1 MYQFDSRVRYS
12 EVDSGRKLTLPAL
25 LNYMQD
31 CCTFQSEQL
40 GVGVDY
46 LAGQHAAWVL
56 SSWEVEILRSPKLGD
71 EIHVKTWPYDFK
83 GFYGSRNF
91 LLEDA
96 AGETLVRANSL
107 WVFMDTQRMR
117 PARISD
123 SVRLAYENEMAEPLA
138 GAWGERK
145 ICVPAGGEEKPT
157 IPVARYWID
166 TNHHMNNEKYVEVAE
181 EYLPEGCEMA
191 RFRVEYRK
199 AAVFG
204 DTLYPI
210 VRKEGGQTTVVLADG
225 AQKPYAV
232 VQFIEKQ

>member
-12 EVDSGRKLTLPAL
+12 EVNSGRKLTLPAL

-46 LAGQHAAWVL
+46 LAGEHAAWVL
-56 SSWEVEILRSPKLGD
+56 SSWEVEVLRSPKLGD

-83 GFYGSRNF
+83 GFYRQPQF
-91 LLEDA
+91 F
-96 AGETLVRANSL
+96 AGGCRRGNPCEGKFALGIYGYA
-107 WVFMDTQRMR
+107 RMR
-117 PARISD
+117 PARIAD
-123 SVRLAYENEMAEPLA
+123 SVCLAYENEMAEPLA
-138 GAWGERK
+138 GAWSERK
-145 ICVPAGGEEKPT
+145 ICVPAGGEEKPA

-181 EYLPEGCEMA
+181 EYLPEGCEPA

-204 DTLYPI
+204 DTLYPT
-210 VRKEGGQTTVVLADG
+210 VRKEDGQTTVVLADG
-225 AQKPYAV
+225 AQKPYAI